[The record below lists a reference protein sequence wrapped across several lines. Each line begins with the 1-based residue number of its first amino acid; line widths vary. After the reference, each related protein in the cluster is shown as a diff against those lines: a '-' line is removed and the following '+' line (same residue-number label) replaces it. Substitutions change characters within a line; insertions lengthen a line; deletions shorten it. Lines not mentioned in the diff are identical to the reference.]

1 MEQPPE
7 LAAVGDNSVVQFL
20 RWQGVSPQ
28 PGVEH
33 TLPQGNVARVDAGR
47 RRVREIASRHPH
59 CRILPTADLFARG
72 DRAVVLDGAT
82 VLYLDDDHLTSAGT
96 LRALP
101 RITATLAELLEGSAV
116 EPPGQR

>member
-7 LAAVGDNSVVQFL
+7 LAAVGDNSVVQYL

-33 TLPQGNVARVDAGR
+33 TLPQGNVAHVDAGR
-47 RRVREIASRHPH
+47 RRLREIASRHPH

-72 DRAVVLDGAT
+72 DQAAVLDGST
-82 VLYLDDDHLTSAGT
+82 VLYLDDDHLTSAGA
-96 LRALP
+96 LRALS
-101 RITATLAELLEGSAV
+101 RITTTLADLLDGSPF
-116 EPPGQR
+116 EPPGHR